1 MNNTKKSLKVS
12 NGITLIALVITII
25 VLLILAGISISMLSG
40 DNSIL
45 QKATDA
51 KTNTDNAQIKE
62 RVQLAY
68 LAALT
73 GGNGSLTEDSFKQ
86 ELIKEFGTSKITDDT
101 IVTSEDGKTWN
112 VTIDGAVAEVEAV
125 TNTLAQK
132 KLGDAYEENWIGKT
146 IKYSAGPSGN
156 EVSDWIIIGQD
167 KTNKD
172 VLITTANPVEIF
184 EVNLTLEG
192 WCDYIKN
199 LNTACSVY
207 AGKIGKNNVA
217 VKQARSITLDDINNA
232 VGFTLP
238 ETFDE
243 FTFGATQDFEHNQV
257 KYFYPDETNKTWINP
272 NTSGTT
278 WPHANDVYYY
288 YNDNGTYKY
297 GSAKNGSSLVALSS
311 TNLSKPNNMAYVLA
325 NNSAYWVASR
335 SVSVGSDTAG
345 FFVAN
350 VGNGLVGCHYSYVVC
365 NSNASGGNDRGGSGS
380 VALRPCIVLSS
391 EIPYDDVKDD
401 IGATYKY
408 E

>member
-1 MNNTKKSLKVS
+1 MEKYLKKSHKAS

-146 IKYSAGPSGN
+146 IKYTAGPSGN

-167 KTNKD
+167 RTTKD
-172 VLITTANPVEIF
+172 VLITTANPVGNY
-184 EVNLTLEG
+184 EVNNTLVD
-192 WCDYIKN
+192 WCNYIGN

-207 AGKIGKNNVA
+207 AGTIGKNNVA

-243 FTFGATQDFEHNQV
+243 FTFGATQNFEHNQV
-257 KYFYPDETNKTWINP
+257 NYFYPDETNKQWINP
-272 NTSGTT
+272 QISGTT
-278 WPHANDVYYY
+278 WSHANDRYYY
-288 YNDNGTYKY
+288 YNDGGTYKY
-297 GSAKNGSSLVALSS
+297 GSAKNGYSDVALTS
-311 TNLSKPNNMAYVLA
+311 TNLSKINNMTYVLA

-335 SVSVGSDTAG
+335 SV
-345 FFVAN
+345 
-350 VGNGLVGCHYSYVVC
+350 LV
-365 NSNASGGNDRGGSGS
+365 NSNHAYFNVAGVGDGYVASYYYGLCESYASEGYDSEGSNS
-380 VALRPCIVLSS
+380 MDLRPCIVLSS
-391 EIPYDDVKDD
+391 DIPYDDVKDD